1 MDVRHSLVALAAAL
15 AVAGCGGVARL
26 PVEAGTGPD
35 PALPPPA
42 TSLLPTVHVAK
53 ATGWPAG
60 GHPEPAP
67 GLAVARFADDLAH
80 PRWLYVLP
88 NGDVL
93 VAETDAPP
101 KPEDG
106 KGIRGF
112 FMKQFMKKAGS
123 GTPSANR
130 ITLLRDANGDG
141 AVDTRTVFLRNVHSP
156 FGMALVGNDL
166 YVAATDALLRF
177 PYEAGTTVINAPG
190 TKVADLPAG
199 PINH

>member
-53 ATGWPAG
+53 ATGWPAD
-60 GHPEPAP
+60 GHPQPAP
-67 GLAVARFADDLAH
+67 GLAVERFADDLAH

-93 VAETDAPP
+93 VAETNAPP

-106 KGIRGF
+106 KGIRGWI
-112 FMKQFMKKAGS
+112 MKMMMGKAGAR
-123 GTPSANR
+123 TPSANR
-130 ITLLRDANGDG
+130 ITLLRDLNGDG
-141 AVDTRTVFLRNVHSP
+141 IADARFVFL
-156 FGMALVGNDL
+156 D
-166 YVAATDALLRF
+166 
-177 PYEAGTTVINAPG
+177 
-190 TKVADLPAG
+190 
-199 PINH
+199 